1 MPKSKYSKYVVQELK
16 APFPPEVAKQYAT
29 FATRILW
36 IDDKVVP
43 GAFQMN
49 CSWYLKTHDKS
60 PPFHTHDVNEIIGFF
75 GNDPDDPYNLHGE
88 VEFWLG
94 DQKQVIDR
102 TAMVFIP
109 AGLKHCP
116 LLVKRLDKPI
126 FHFSVVTSGQWDM
139 ESLKETY
146 KPESDYSKYVIT
158 ELKAP
163 AFRPEFVEAYKKFA
177 KRVLWMDKNVIPG
190 AFQMNVS
197 WYCKPQ
203 NHAPVPHKH
212 ESDEIIGFFGG
223 DAADPYNLHGEVE
236 MWLEDQQFILTRS
249 TMLFA
254 PAGMNHCPLIIR
266 RADRPIFH
274 FSVVTGG
281 TYELKT
287 KEEPR
292 KQ

>member
-1 MPKSKYSKYVVQELK
+1 MPKSKYGKYVVQELK
-16 APFPPEVAKQYAT
+16 APFSKEAAAAYTRFAK
-29 FATRILW
+29 RILW

-49 CSWYLKTHDKS
+49 CSWYLKTNEKS
-60 PPFHTHDVNEIIGFF
+60 PPSHTHDVNEILGFF
-75 GNDPDDPYNLHGE
+75 GNDPGDPYNLHGE

-94 DQKQVIDR
+94 NQKQIINR
-102 TAMVFIP
+102 TAMIFIP

-116 LLVKRLDKPI
+116 LLVKRLEKPI

-139 ESLKETY
+139 KSLKETH
-146 KPESDYSKYVIT
+146 KPETDYSKYVIT
-158 ELKAP
+158 ELKTP
-163 AFRPEFVEAYKKFA
+163 VFRPEFVEAYKKFA
-177 KRVLWMDKNVIPG
+177 KRVLWMDKNVVPG

-197 WYCKPQ
+197 WYCKPAH
-203 NHAPVPHKH
+203 HAPVPHKH
-212 ESDEIIGFFGG
+212 DVDEIIGFFGG
-223 DAADPYNLHGEVE
+223 DPTDPYDLHGEVE
-236 MWLEDQQFILTRS
+236 MWLEDQQFILTKS

-254 PAGMNHCPLIIR
+254 PAGMKHCPLIIR

-287 KEEPR
+287 KA
-292 KQ
+292 

>member
-1 MPKSKYSKYVVQELK
+1 MPKSKYVVQELK
-16 APFPPEVAKQYAT
+16 APISSEVAARYAT
-29 FATRILW
+29 FAKRILW
-36 IDDKVVP
+36 IDEKVVP

-49 CSWYLKTHDKS
+49 CSWYLRSNEKG
-60 PPFHTHDVNEIIGFF
+60 PPPHTHEVNEILGFF
-75 GNDPDDPYNLHGE
+75 GNDPDDSYNLHGE

-94 DQKQVIDR
+94 DQKFIINK

-116 LLVKRLDKPI
+116 LILKRVDKPI

-139 ESLKETY
+139 KSLKETH
-146 KPESDYSKYVIT
+146 KPETDYSKYVIT

-163 AFRPEFVEAYKKFA
+163 TFRPEFVEGYKKFA

-212 ESDEIIGFFGG
+212 EFDEIIGFFGG
-223 DAADPYNLHGEVE
+223 DAADPYNLHAEVE
-236 MWLEDQQFILTRS
+236 MWLEDQQFLLTKS

-274 FSVVTGG
+274 FSVVNGG

-287 KEEPR
+287 KA
-292 KQ
+292 